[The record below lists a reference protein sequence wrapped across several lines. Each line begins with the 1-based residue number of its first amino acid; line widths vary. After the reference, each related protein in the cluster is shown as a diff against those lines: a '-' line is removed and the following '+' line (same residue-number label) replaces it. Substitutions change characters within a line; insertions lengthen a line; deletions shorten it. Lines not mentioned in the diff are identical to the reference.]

1 MDKPLFWHQGLFL
14 QPQHL
19 QLNTRYGESLN
30 LPFKQYMQPHF
41 WGVGSWQ
48 LQTTALNN
56 HSFQLTEGR
65 FLFQDG
71 SYVIIDQNG
80 VVMPRSFETVWQDG
94 SEALG
99 VYLGLRKFNP
109 SGANVTVVENE
120 NSIVDVGSRWVTT
133 DGGEPSVDLHH
144 DGPDADVRKLVYVL
158 KIFWETEKDRL
169 GDYDLIPLA
178 RIEKDKDRIGLSNL
192 YIPPCLTIRSDEVL
206 FKIIKEIR
214 DQIGSRSRQLEAYK
228 RDRGLHSAE
237 FGARDMVYLLA
248 LRSLNR
254 YAPLLSHLTASQPG
268 HPCEVYGLLRQLIGE
283 LTTFAADISYNG
295 EDQNGNMLLCEYH
308 HSRLGECFIK
318 AQKMIT
324 RLLDQITAGPE
335 HVLPMRYDGTY
346 FATELTSAV
355 FEGRNRFFLVIETD
369 SDPRHVL
376 PAMESI
382 AKLGCRESLPILIAR
397 ALSGAGLT
405 HAVQVP
411 QELPRRA
418 NALYFQIDHHSDQWE
433 QVRKNKNIAL
443 YWDAAPDDL
452 KAELMV
458 TARR

>member
-1 MDKPLFWHQGLFL
+1 MDRPLFWHQGLFL

-19 QLNTRYGESLN
+19 QLNSRYSESLN
-30 LPFKQYMQPHF
+30 QPFKQYIQPHF

-56 HSFQLTEGR
+56 HTFQLTEGR
-65 FLFQDG
+65 FLFQDT
-71 SYVIIDQNG
+71 SYVIIGQNA
-80 VVMPRSFETVWQDG
+80 VVMPRSFETVWEDG
-94 SEALG
+94 SGALG

-109 SGANVTVVENE
+109 SGSNVTVVENE
-120 NSIVDVGSRWVTT
+120 NNIVDVGSRWVTS
-133 DGGEPSVDLHH
+133 DAAEQIPDLHH
-144 DGPDADVRKLVYVL
+144 DGPHADVRKLFYVL
-158 KIFWETEKDRL
+158 KIFWETEKDQL

-178 RIEKDKDRIGLSNL
+178 RLEKDQDRIRCSNL
-192 YIPPCLTIRSDEVL
+192 YIPPCLTIHSDETL
-206 FKIIKEIR
+206 LKIIKTIR

-254 YAPLLSHLTASQPG
+254 YAPLLSHLTTCQPG

-283 LTTFAADISYNG
+283 LTTFTADISYSG
-295 EDQNGNMLLCEYH
+295 EDRNGNMLLRDYN
-308 HSRLGECFIK
+308 HSQLGECFIK
-318 AQKMIT
+318 AQEMIT
-324 RLLDQITAGPE
+324 RLLDHITAGPE
-335 HVLPMRYDGTY
+335 HMLPMRFDGTY
-346 FATELTSAV
+346 FATELPPAI

-369 SDPRHVL
+369 SDPQQVL

-397 ALSGAGLT
+397 ALSGAGLA
-405 HAVQVP
+405 HAAQVP

-418 NALYFQIDHHSDQWE
+418 NALYFKIDHHGDQWE
-433 QVRKNKNIAL
+433 QVQKNKNLAL

-458 TARR
+458 VVRS